1 MTKKPAAKGG
11 AKDLTNKKSSTGSN
25 FPLTKKAKWGGTENG
40 AKEQKGKDFKNGAKK
55 DFKKG
60 AKNAKFQKK
69 GPKKEP
75 EEKKEPLNKKELK
88 RERKK
93 RDNPNYDTEMSLK
106 KMWEI
111 LRNSENEKEKETN
124 VNKILSKV
132 KDEEKSLVDFAFA
145 HDTTR
150 VLQSCLQHGTKEQR
164 RAIFEELKPRVPEM
178 AKEKYAKNIIWK
190 LIKYGDREMKD
201 YCIENLGNVR
211 NLVRSNI
218 GQSVLEY
225 AYNQFAQSAQ
235 RNKMIRMLYGKS
247 FQRLSKMDKDMSVLD
262 CCIKNANFVD
272 SILTDFMEDLK
283 SLTEK
288 EVITQTV
295 SHRAFLDFFNLCLFL
310 LNSEDEQIKEK
321 RTKITQIRA
330 ELIEQL
336 RASVIH
342 MIHTPDGARCGLH
355 CIWFGSAKDRKLIL
369 KTIKEFIEK
378 VLTAEYGHLLVLGTI
393 DSVDDTV
400 LVKKSIVS
408 LLAKDLDKYMEDKI
422 ARKIC
427 YYLIGERDR
436 RHFLPDVI
444 KLLAVGDQTETSK
457 KPRETKLSE
466 LQTSFI
472 PEILEWFSE
481 NVEKCVSDASLCPM
495 LVRLMKHD
503 NHVMKG
509 EENLLVTLQAA
520 IAKKIAQP
528 GYTTDENHPLAQKH
542 FTMTLKQ
549 ILSNDTERDEQFVK
563 QIVEHCSS
571 EMTNWLSD
579 NRGCFLLLQC
589 IEVNDAV
596 SNKKIGTIIESEVQA
611 KWDKIKETKGGSLLI
626 EKAFDNK
633 KKMKVTVE
641 KFSKKFDEPMAKKK
655 KTEAMEE

>member
-1 MTKKPAAKGG
+1 M
-11 AKDLTNKKSSTGSN
+11 
-25 FPLTKKAKWGGTENG
+25 GTENG

-60 AKNAKFQKK
+60 AKNTKFQKK

-124 VNKILSKV
+124 VNKILKKV
-132 KDEEKSLVDFAFA
+132 KD
-145 HDTTR
+145 
-150 VLQSCLQHGTKEQR
+150 
-164 RAIFEELKPRVPEM
+164 
-178 AKEKYAKNIIWK
+178 AKNIIWK

-321 RTKITQIRA
+321 RSKITQIRA

-369 KTIKEFIEK
+369 KTIKEF
-378 VLTAEYGHLLVLGTI
+378 
-393 DSVDDTV
+393 
-400 LVKKSIVS
+400 
-408 LLAKDLDKYMEDKI
+408 
-422 ARKIC
+422 
-427 YYLIGERDR
+427 
-436 RHFLPDVI
+436 
-444 KLLAVGDQTETSK
+444 
-457 KPRETKLSE
+457 
-466 LQTSFI
+466 
-472 PEILEWFSE
+472 
-481 NVEKCVSDASLCPM
+481 N
-495 LVRLMKHD
+495 
-503 NHVMKG
+503 
-509 EENLLVTLQAA
+509 
-520 IAKKIAQP
+520 
-528 GYTTDENHPLAQKH
+528 
-542 FTMTLKQ
+542 
-549 ILSNDTERDEQFVK
+549 
-563 QIVEHCSS
+563 
-571 EMTNWLSD
+571 
-579 NRGCFLLLQC
+579 
-589 IEVNDAV
+589 
-596 SNKKIGTIIESEVQA
+596 
-611 KWDKIKETKGGSLLI
+611 
-626 EKAFDNK
+626 
-633 KKMKVTVE
+633 
-641 KFSKKFDEPMAKKK
+641 
-655 KTEAMEE
+655 